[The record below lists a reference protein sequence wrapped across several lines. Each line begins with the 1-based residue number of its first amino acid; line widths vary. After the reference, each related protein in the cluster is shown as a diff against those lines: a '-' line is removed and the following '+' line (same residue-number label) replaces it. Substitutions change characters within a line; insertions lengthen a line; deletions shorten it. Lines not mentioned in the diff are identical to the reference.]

1 MRHKRE
7 SQSLGSIFFSLRLE
21 SFYFF
26 VVEFRVILF
35 FTMVEIC
42 AWAGIVVGEIF
53 MYGTFGSAVL
63 AGVFQAGC
71 GFSVGCRPAGWGGG
85 QFLFFKNFLLV
96 LAKF

>member
-21 SFYFF
+21 SFYSF

-35 FTMVEIC
+35 FRMVEIC

-53 MYGTFGSAVL
+53 MYGTFGAAVL
-63 AGVFQAGC
+63 AGVFQEGC
-71 GFSVGCRPAGWGGG
+71 CFSVGYRPAVGGG